1 METKTITSLS
11 KLKPLKSN
19 NLVNGWI
26 VIDKSKGVT
35 SSGVVNQ
42 VKKIV
47 EVKKVGHAGTL
58 DPLATGVLPLA
69 LGEATKTINF
79 LFLNRKVYTFVMR
92 WGEKRDTDDAMG
104 KIERV
109 TQRRPTKN
117 EILSELPHFIGTI
130 SQIPP
135 DFSAIKVS
143 GIRAYKLAREK
154 KDYTLKARPVE
165 VRDFQLLKIINE
177 DKAEFQVVCGKGT
190 YVRSLAR
197 DLAERLNT
205 TGHVVELRRNT
216 LGFFDEKDAISLD
229 KLKDLVQTTPVKELI
244 WPVRAPLDDIPA
256 IALTIEERNRLK
268 NGQVLD
274 GSSIHQRNGLDGLE
288 RGVVMLATFQDHL
301 VALVRFEGE
310 NIRPFRVLNI

>member
-1 METKTITSLS
+1 MKALNPSTL
-11 KLKPLKSN
+11 L
-19 NLVNGWI
+19 NGWI
-26 VIDKSKGVT
+26 VVDKSKGV
-35 SSGVVNQ
+35 SSAGVVNQ

-47 EVKKVGHAGTL
+47 KVKKVGHAGTL

-79 LFLNRKVYTFVMR
+79 LFLNRKVYTFVVR

-109 TQRRPTKN
+109 TQTRPTKN
-117 EILSELPHFIGTI
+117 QIVAELPHFIGKI

-143 GIRAYKLAREK
+143 GTRAYKLAREK

-165 VRDFQLLKIINE
+165 VHDFQLLKIINE
-177 DKAEFQVVCGKGT
+177 NKAEFQVVCGKGT
-190 YVRSLAR
+190 YIRSLVR
-197 DLAERLNT
+197 DLAEQLNT
-205 TGHVVELRRNT
+205 MGHVVELRRNT

-244 WPVRAPLDDIPA
+244 WPVHAPLDDIPA

-274 GSSIHQRNGLDGLE
+274 GSSIHQRSGFGSLE
-288 RGVVMLATFQDHL
+288 PGRVMLATCQDHL

-310 NIRPFRVLNI
+310 SIRPFRVLNI

>member
-1 METKTITSLS
+1 MSKFKTLRS
-11 KLKPLKSN
+11 SN
-19 NLVNGWI
+19 LLNGWI
-26 VIDKSKGVT
+26 VVDKSRGFT
-35 SSGVVNQ
+35 SARVVNQ
-42 VKKIV
+42 VKKILG
-47 EVKKVGHAGTL
+47 VKKVGHAGTL

-79 LFLNRKVYTFVMR
+79 LFLNRKVYTFVVR

-109 TQRRPTKN
+109 MQTRPTKN
-117 EILSELPHFIGTI
+117 EIVEELPYFTGKI

-135 DFSAIKVS
+135 NFSAIKVS
-143 GIRAYKLAREK
+143 GKRAYKLAREK
-154 KDYTLKARPVE
+154 KDFTLKARSIE
-165 VRDFQLLKIINE
+165 VHDFQLLKVINE

-205 TGHVVELRRNT
+205 AGHVVELRRNT

-244 WPVRAPLDDIPA
+244 WPVHAPLDDIPA

-274 GSSIHQRNGLDGLE
+274 GSSIHQRSGLGIVE
-288 RGVVMLATFQDHL
+288 PGRVMLATCQDHL